1 MGDFVNE
8 GSVNNVERGLFA
20 MPNLKKLRFNA
31 FDIKYIKE
39 NAGLTEREETLLD
52 LKNRKVVPSVE
63 EIAEIMDMS
72 VSTVTRTTKQL
83 KEKIKE
89 IL

>member
-1 MGDFVNE
+1 
-8 GSVNNVERGLFA
+8 
-20 MPNLKKLRFNA
+20 MPNVNKLRFNA

-39 NAGLTEREETLLD
+39 NANLTEREETLLD

-63 EIAEIMDMS
+63 EIAEIMEMS
-72 VSTVTRTTKQL
+72 VSTVTRTTREL
-83 KEKIKE
+83 KAKIIE